1 MYIKSK
7 LSDFPAVNNVDASQ
21 FSGGDK
27 PHPYLFGETLFVV
40 AGFIPAC
47 KGAECRKNRSIKV
60 KVVTLSLSEYVS
72 KNTIF
77 TNPVLGRGFRF

>member
-1 MYIKSK
+1 LPPNVVDPPLEGKKIISK
-7 LSDFPAVNNVDASQ
+7 LSDFPAVIIVDASQ

-47 KGAECRKNRSIKV
+47 KGAECRKNRSI
-60 KVVTLSLSEYVS
+60 
-72 KNTIF
+72 
-77 TNPVLGRGFRF
+77 